1 MNDVLAIYGISSL
14 ENIIYAEATPEGIN
28 MPVLNSEDMHQ
39 SFLMV
44 DYPTAIRLLDEGRYD
59 DEFATGLQFVAGVLD
74 GDLKRYYILSN
85 AQKAIIYR
93 WLVVFL
99 FISEQQDN
107 NGLAGIT
114 GDGGSLGRAVV

>member
-1 MNDVLAIYGISSL
+1 MTTNSRQDCNLSL
-14 ENIIYAEATPEGIN
+14 
-28 MPVLNSEDMHQ
+28 
-39 SFLMV
+39 
-44 DYPTAIRLLDEGRYD
+44 
-59 DEFATGLQFVAGVLD
+59 GVLD

-114 GDGGSLGRAVV
+114 GDGGSAGRAVVIPVRMVISTFPH